1 VTLGLS
7 IVGLEITGPVVVLGA
22 IIGMTYGLLAVGLV
36 LVYRSSGI
44 INFAQGQLGAFGA
57 ALLGIAVVEWSVPYW
72 LAFVVALAASA
83 AVGGGSEVL
92 VVRRLQNAPAVIGV
106 VATLGLAAVLA
117 TFASLINS
125 SVSNGATFPQ
135 PDGFPEFD
143 LGPLKV
149 TQAYSG
155 MLIMTPLLVLG
166 LAWFLRRGW
175 LGVAMRAS
183 SANPEAARM
192 AGVNANLM
200 STLAWAIAG
209 AVGAYTAILVLPT
222 LGFTGGGFL
231 GPNLLLIALT
241 AAVIARMSSLVAAM
255 VAGVAIGILEQILL
269 WNYPSG
275 GQVSAVVFLIV
286 LGVLLLQRVR
296 YDRRDSKGS
305 WAVIRSWMP
314 LPDAYRRIFAIRNL
328 RWFVF
333 GTSLM
338 LALLLPLVITNES
351 AVPFIMIETMTLVGM
366 SVGVV
371 TGLSGQLTLGQFAL
385 AGVGATASYYVT
397 RETGSFV
404 PGFLAGGLAAA
415 CAATLIGLPALRIR
429 GPMLAVTTLGFA
441 IAAQQW
447 LFIQPWMLGAGVT
460 QDPASIAGI
469 TIKTAKGYY
478 VLGLI
483 VVVLGIWLCRNVWK
497 GALGRQ
503 MRAVRDN
510 EDAARAFALNPVALK
525 LQSFGIAGFVAGLA
539 GAFLGSSITF
549 LTADVFP
556 VERSIEAA
564 AAAVL
569 GGLGVLMGPLLGA
582 LYIVGIP
589 QIPNIFNV
597 EPLDQLQLLA
607 SSLGWLI
614 IILQVPAGFGWGIGV
629 LRDRIDDRLAV
640 RHGIDP
646 AREWDPESGAES
658 EFVPSLAL
666 PPSKHNIESDGGIL
680 LAASELSKRY
690 GGLQAVD
697 GVTVEVR
704 SGETLGLIGP
714 NGAGKT
720 TLFEL
725 LSGYAKPNTGSVQF
739 RGRDITRLNPTARSR
754 LGLVRS
760 FQDAALFPTL
770 TVQDCM
776 MLAMERAKPTRF
788 WSAVVGLSSA
798 ERQKEL
804 RARELISMMGLN
816 RYRYKQVREL
826 STGTRRVVE
835 LACLIA
841 LEPLVLLLDEPS
853 SGIAQRETEAL
864 SEVLLRIKAQ
874 LGITLVIIE
883 HDIPLVMRLSDRIVA
898 MESGRVI
905 AEGAPQA
912 VRENPRVIEAYIGGD
927 LRSIQRSTIPTNT

>member
-1 VTLGLS
+1 MFAVSILGLD
-7 IVGLEITGPVVVLGA
+7 ITGPVVVLGA
-22 IIGMTYGLLAVGLV
+22 IIGMTYGVLAVGLV
-36 LVYRSSGI
+36 LVYRASGI

-57 ALLGIAVVEWSVPYW
+57 ALLGVAVVEWGVPYW
-72 LAFVVALAASA
+72 VAFVIALAASA
-83 AVGGGSEVL
+83 AVGAGSEAL

-117 TFASLINS
+117 IFANLINS
-125 SVSNGATFPQ
+125 SVTNGAAFPQ

-183 SANPEAARM
+183 SSNPEAARM

-209 AVGAYTAILVLPT
+209 AVGAYTAVLVLPT
-222 LGFTGGGFL
+222 QGFTGGGFL
-231 GPNLLLIALT
+231 GPNLLLVALT
-241 AAVIARMSSLVAAM
+241 AAVIARMSSLVVAM
-255 VAGVAIGILEQILL
+255 IAGVAIGILEQVLL

-305 WAVIRSWMP
+305 WSVIRSWMP
-314 LPDAYRRIFAIRNL
+314 LPDAYRRIFLIRNL
-328 RWFVF
+328 RWLVF
-333 GTSLM
+333 GVSLA
-338 LALLLPLVITNES
+338 LALLLLLVTDNES
-351 AVPFIMIETMTLVGM
+351 AVPFILIETMALVGL
-366 SVGVV
+366 SIGVV

-397 RETGSFV
+397 REAGSFV

-415 CAATLIGLPALRIR
+415 GVAVLIGLPALRIR

-441 IAAQQW
+441 IAAEQW
-447 LFIQPWMLGAGVT
+447 LFIQPWMLGSGVN

-469 TIKTAKGYY
+469 TIKTARGYY

-483 VVVLGIWLCRNVWK
+483 VLVIGIWICRNVWK
-497 GALGRQ
+497 GGLGRR

-510 EDAARAFALNPVALK
+510 EDASRAFALNPVALK
-525 LQSFGIAGFVAGLA
+525 LQSFGVAGFVAGLA

-556 VERSIEAA
+556 ATRSIEAA

-614 IILQVPAGFGWGIGV
+614 IILQVPAGFGWGIGI
-629 LRDRIDDRLAV
+629 LRNRIDDGIAV
-640 RHGIDP
+640 RHGLDP
-646 AREWDPESGAES
+646 GREWDPESGDERGFEAA
-658 EFVPSLAL
+658 LAFPTPEPRAL
-666 PPSKHNIESDGGIL
+666 ARGQRL
-680 LAASELSKRY
+680 LVASQLSKRY

-697 GVTVEVR
+697 DVSIEVR
-704 SGETLGLIGP
+704 EGETLGLIGP

-720 TLFEL
+720 TVFEL
-725 LSGYAKPNTGSVQF
+725 LSGYVKPSAGSVEFLQ
-739 RGRDITRLNPTARSR
+739 RDITRLNPTARAR

-776 MLAMERAKPTRF
+776 MLAMERAEPTRF
-788 WSAVVGLSSA
+788 WPAMVGVSSM
-798 ERQKEL
+798 ERHKEA
-804 RARELISMMGLN
+804 RARELIAMMGLN
-816 RYRYKQVREL
+816 RYRYKRVREL

-841 LEPLVLLLDEPS
+841 LEPVVLLLDEPS

-864 SEVLLRIKAQ
+864 SEVLLRIKNQ
-874 LGITLVIIE
+874 LGITLVLIE

-905 AEGAPQA
+905 ADGPPAT
-912 VRENPRVIEAYIGGD
+912 VRDDPRVVEAYLGGD
-927 LRSIQRSTIPTNT
+927 LRSIERSTIPTRV